1 MLKLENVIKEYIRKE
16 KKVTAVNDIS
26 CEFEEGS
33 FVSVV
38 GRSGSGKSTLLNLI
52 GGLDTASSG
61 HIYFQNKSL
70 SEMKRKEL
78 ELYRRFS
85 IGMIFQSFN
94 LISYYSAID
103 NVILPMNFA
112 DVPKK
117 ESRKRAESLLEQV
130 GLSDRINH
138 IPAELSGGEA
148 QRVAIARSLANN
160 PKMIL
165 ADEPT
170 GNLDS
175 TTSDEIISLLID
187 LNKKQG
193 ITIIMITHESDIA
206 KKVSDKIITLLD
218 GKILETKIRTNSGE
232 LVWK

>member
-1 MLKLENVIKEYIRKE
+1 MLRLENVVKHYF
-16 KKVTAVNDIS
+16 KKDKNVIAVNDIS
-26 CEFEEGS
+26 CDFEDGS
-33 FVSVV
+33 FVTVV

-61 HIYFQNKSL
+61 HIYFQDKSL

-94 LISYYSAID
+94 LINYYSAIE

-112 DVPKK
+112 DVPRK
-117 ESRKRAESLLEQV
+117 ESRKRAEMLLEQV
-130 GLSDRINH
+130 GLADRMNH

-160 PKMIL
+160 PAMIL

-175 TTSDEIISLLID
+175 LTSDEIISLLID
-187 LNKKQG
+187 LNKNKG
-193 ITIIMITHESDIA
+193 ISIIMITHEADIA
-206 KKVSDKIITLLD
+206 HEVSDKIITLLD
-218 GKILETKIRTNSGE
+218 GKILNTQIRTISGE
-232 LVWK
+232 IL

>member
-1 MLKLENVIKEYIRKE
+1 MLKLENVVKHYT
-16 KKVTAVNDIS
+16 KKDKNVTAVNDIS
-26 CEFEEGS
+26 CVFDEGN

-78 ELYRRFS
+78 ELYRRYS

-94 LISYYSAID
+94 LISYYSAIE

-112 DVPKK
+112 DVPRK
-117 ESRKRAESLLEQV
+117 ESRKRAEMLLEQV
-130 GLSDRINH
+130 GLADRMNH

-160 PKMIL
+160 PSLIL

-175 TTSDEIISLLID
+175 VTSDEIISLLID
-187 LNKKQG
+187 LNKNKG
-193 ITIIMITHESDIA
+193 ISIIMITHESDIA
-206 KKVSDKIITLLD
+206 HKVSDKIITLLD
-218 GKILETKIRTNSGE
+218 GKILNTQIRTVSGDFQ
-232 LVWK
+232 

>member
-52 GGLDTASSG
+52 GGLDTASAG

-117 ESRKRAESLLEQV
+117 ESRKRAEFLLEQV

-193 ITIIMITHESDIA
+193 ITIIMITHEADIA
-206 KKVSDKIITLLD
+206 QKVSDKIITLLD
-218 GKILETKIRTNSGE
+218 GKILDTKIRTNSGE
-232 LVWK
+232 LV